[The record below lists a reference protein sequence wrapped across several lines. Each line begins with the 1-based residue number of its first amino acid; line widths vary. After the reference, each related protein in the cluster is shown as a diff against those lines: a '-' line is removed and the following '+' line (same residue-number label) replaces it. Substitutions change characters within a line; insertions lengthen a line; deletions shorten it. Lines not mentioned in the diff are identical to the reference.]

1 MAMNFD
7 PTNEMNFDPIV
18 YRPAADVVAA
28 FVAEASIVRTIVQG
42 SGGPD
47 NSEITE
53 PGLRFVRHLMATSKT
68 MRFGFMPNFKDMNAI
83 REIAREFIKKCGGA
97 THALQTMYNVIQV
110 AEAN

>member
-1 MAMNFD
+1 MNFD
-7 PTNEMNFDPIV
+7 PTSNEMDFDPIF
-18 YRPAADVVAA
+18 YKPAADVVAS

-47 NSEITE
+47 NAEITDT
-53 PGLRFVRHLMATSKT
+53 GLRFVRHLMVTSKSV
-68 MRFGFMPNFKDMNAI
+68 RFGFMPNFKDMDSI
-83 REIAREFIKKCGGA
+83 REVARDFIKKCGGA